1 LVGLTML
8 LFAAMALDSE
18 AIIAREARTVPL
30 NPDGTCPEGFVT
42 VNAPFCVEESPN
54 TPGRVFGYGEGDLSS
69 APSAPASPGAEQ
81 TPDSPCPLDIDEFP
95 LGTNCG
101 EGGVYV
107 LPNGST
113 VTPTV
118 TPGASHEVCDGGPT
132 RGTPDGTQCISS
144 TASGSSSA
152 SSASASGSAASTTPT
167 STASATATASST
179 AAQTPADE
187 QENERE
193 NEQAA
198 SEERESRDEI
208 TTSEG
213 SQEQTRSQDKTT
225 PPETGEVSNRYPIPL
240 AAGIALLGL
249 ALCGFLA
256 TRAILP

>member
-1 LVGLTML
+1 LVGLTIL

-30 NPDGTCPEGFVT
+30 NPDGKCPEGFVT

-69 APSAPASPGAEQ
+69 AQSAPASPGAEQ

-95 LGTNCG
+95 MGTNCG

-107 LPNGST
+107 LPDGS
-113 VTPTV
+113 TV
-118 TPGASHEVCDGGPT
+118 TPGASHEVRDGGPT
-132 RGTPDGTQCISS
+132 RQTPDGTQCISP
-144 TASGSSSA
+144 TASGSSPA
-152 SSASASGSAASTTPT
+152 SSASASGSAASTT
-167 STASATATASST
+167 ASATATASP
-179 AAQTPADE
+179 AATQTPADE
-187 QENERE
+187 QGDERE

-198 SEERESRDEI
+198 SEERESRDET

-213 SQEQTRSQDKTT
+213 SQEQTPSQDKTT

-240 AAGIALLGL
+240 AAGIALMGL

-256 TRAILP
+256 TRAILPWRG